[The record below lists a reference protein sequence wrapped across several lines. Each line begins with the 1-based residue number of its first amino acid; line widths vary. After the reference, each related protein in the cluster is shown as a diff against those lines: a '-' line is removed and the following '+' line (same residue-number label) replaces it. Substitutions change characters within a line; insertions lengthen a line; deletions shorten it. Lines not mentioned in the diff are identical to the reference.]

1 MSSHPFFF
9 QWRPHPW
16 HGLEVGQ
23 HPPELVQAYIEI
35 TPFDVAKY
43 ELDKVTGYLRVNRL
57 QKTSATP
64 PTLYGLIP
72 RTYCGSRVG
81 ALSPAAKSGDC
92 DPLDICVMNSR
103 QISHND
109 ILLDARVI
117 GGLQV
122 VDGEEADDKI
132 VSVLDNDDI
141 WGNVRD
147 ISELPATLTERLRH
161 YFLTYKMGPD
171 DENKIQIYDTYGF
184 EHVCQVI
191 QAAMEDYQEAY
202 GQGR

>member
-1 MSSHPFFF
+1 MSSHPSFY

-16 HGLEVGQ
+16 HGLEAGRR
-23 HPPELVQAYIEI
+23 PPELVQVFIEI

-64 PTLYGLIP
+64 PALYGLIP
-72 RTYCGSRVG
+72 RTYCGERVG
-81 ALSPAAKSGDC
+81 ALSPSAKAGDG
-92 DPLDICVMNSR
+92 DPLDICVISSG
-103 QISHND
+103 QISHNEV
-109 ILLDARVI
+109 LVDARVI

-132 VSVLDNDDI
+132 ISVLENDDI
-141 WGNVRD
+141 WGNLRD
-147 ISELPATLTERLRH
+147 IAELPNTLVDRLRH

-171 DENKIQIYDTYGF
+171 SENRIQIYDTYGY
-184 EHVCQVI
+184 EHACQVI
-191 QAAMEDYQEAY
+191 QAAMDDYQAEY
-202 GQGR
+202 GQAR